1 MQFGVENILEKTQG
15 TIALNVLTENYHRM
29 LVTKAGLAKD
39 PDTLYFLE
47 GRILPGSTYTSY
59 EAHVSPEAI
68 ERLYR
73 VLKPVSVEKPLRTN
87 VRRNEAFI
95 SKPKTNHEVAQVTGK
110 ITIKPGERIT
120 ILTPSG
126 VTGRL
131 NMTYSHSK
139 IS

>member
-59 EAHVSPEAI
+59 E